1 MNERLNVGG
10 QAVIEGVMIIGPG
23 HYSIAVRNGKK
34 IIAKSW
40 KLKKGNHRLLKLP
53 FVRGFANLA
62 RMLAIGI
69 KSLVW
74 SAQQAGQGGADGA
87 GKRHGDGSDDQSE
100 QPADQSE
107 HSTVG
112 ERRRRE
118 EQHRFHTLAEYG

>member
-34 IIAKSW
+34 IIAKSK

-74 SAQQAGQGGADGA
+74 SAQQAGQEDEKI
-87 GKRHGDGSDDQSE
+87 GKHELGF
-100 QPADQSE
+100 AVL
-107 HSTVG
+107 TA
-112 ERRRRE
+112 
-118 EQHRFHTLAEYG
+118 FLFALAVFIP